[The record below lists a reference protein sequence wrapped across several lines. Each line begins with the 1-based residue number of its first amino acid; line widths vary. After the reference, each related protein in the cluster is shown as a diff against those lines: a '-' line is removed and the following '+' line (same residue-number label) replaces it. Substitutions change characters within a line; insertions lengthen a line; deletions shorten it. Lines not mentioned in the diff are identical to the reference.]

1 MAKKKAVKK
10 KAAKTKTRKSGSTA
24 SGSKKKSAS
33 ASKSARTRKASA
45 KKSARKKSSTKAVKK
60 TGGSKPKDRTPY
72 VGVESGHSKKRTSA
86 RKATPEKRAALS
98 KKSGGEDSHESL
110 NVAPDQN
117 GDHLEFVSISH
128 ETRRRYLNYAMSV
141 IKSRALPDVRD
152 GLKPVQRRI
161 LYVMFERMHLVASG
175 KTRKCARIVGDTIGN
190 YHPHGDGAIYDALVR
205 LAQDFTYRYP
215 LVHGQGNF
223 GSVMGLPAAAYR
235 YTEARVTALAEHL
248 MNEFRYETV
257 ETQATFDGE
266 TTEPVV
272 LPARFPNLLVNGAQ
286 GIAVGMA
293 TSIPPHNLGEV
304 INACVHLIDS
314 PAATVAQVMKFI
326 KGPDFPMGGRI
337 VTDRREI
344 RRMYEEGRGSVKVR
358 GEWRFDKEKRK
369 EVKNRLVIHSVPYN
383 VETGPLQA
391 EIGNII
397 ANRKLP
403 QLLEVN
409 DETDEK
415 NGLRVVLDLKS
426 GADAD
431 AVMAYLYKHTSLEQN
446 FSYNATCLI
455 PDESGMVV
463 PARTNLVEMLR
474 HFLVFRQETVRR
486 RFQFQLAQL
495 ERRIHILNGFCIIFD
510 GLDRA
515 LKIIR
520 ASSGK
525 KDAAEKLMKAFPL
538 DEVQTYAILELQ
550 LYRISK
556 LEIDDIRE
564 ELAAKEKEAR
574 RIRGILKS
582 EAKLWNVVKSELQEL
597 SKEFADRRR
606 TGIGSSDEIAEFSA
620 DTYIVKEN
628 TNVVVTREGWIKR
641 VGRLA
646 KVESTRVRDGDSVL
660 EVCPGSTVD
669 NVVFFSSEGV
679 AYTLS
684 IDQVLP
690 SAGYGEPLAKH
701 VRMADG
707 ASIVAALST
716 DARFT
721 PADEM
726 EEDASTPPHLLV
738 ATAAGQVM
746 RVSLSTFRP
755 TSTKVGRKFCR
766 LRKGDRVVHV
776 ELIRDHET
784 IFLASRDARIIHFS
798 LDEVPVLSGPGIGVK
813 GIKMAKDDSVLGARL
828 LSRPSDT
835 LRVINNNGTTL
846 SFGQM
851 KYNVTSRAGKG
862 VKTSQRNTFAEILPE
877 PIELVDWAELEE

>member
-1 MAKKKAVKK
+1 VVPPPASS
-10 KAAKTKTRKSGSTA
+10 AASQKS
-24 SGSKKKSAS
+24 K
-33 ASKSARTRKASA
+33 
-45 KKSARKKSSTKAVKK
+45 
-60 TGGSKPKDRTPY
+60 
-72 VGVESGHSKKRTSA
+72 
-86 RKATPEKRAALS
+86 PEKRVALA
-98 KKSGGEDSHESL
+98 KKNGGDDDSHESL
-110 NVAPDQN
+110 NVSPDQN
-117 GDHLEFVSISH
+117 GDHLEFVSISQ

-141 IKSRALPDVRD
+141 IQSRALPDVRD

-161 LYVMFERMHLVASG
+161 LYVMFHNLHLTHDA
-175 KTRKCARIVGDTIGN
+175 KTRKCAKINGDTTGN
-190 YHPHGDGAIYDALVR
+190 YHPHGDTAVYDALVR

-215 LVHGQGNF
+215 LVDGQGNF
-223 GSVMGLPAAAYR
+223 GSVMGLPAAAAR
-235 YTEARVTALAEHL
+235 YTEARLTRIAEQL
-248 MNEFRYETV
+248 MNELRYDTV
-257 ETQATFDGE
+257 EMRATYDGE
-266 TTEPVV
+266 TQEPVV
-272 LPARFPNLLVNGAQ
+272 LPARYPNLLVNGTQ

-304 INACVHLIDS
+304 ISACVHLIDNS
-314 PAATVAQVMKFI
+314 DATVAQLMKYI
-326 KGPDFPMGGRI
+326 KGPDFPLGGRI
-337 VTDRREI
+337 VTDRCDI
-344 RRMYEEGRGSVKVR
+344 RTMYEEGRGSVKVR

-369 EVKNRLVIHSVPYN
+369 QVRHRLVIYSVPYN
-383 VETGPLQA
+383 VDTGPLQA
-391 EIGNII
+391 EIGNVI

-415 NGLRVVLDLKS
+415 NGLRVVLDLKP
-426 GADAD
+426 GADPD
-431 AVMAYLYKHTSLEQN
+431 AVIAYLYKHTSLEQN
-446 FSYNATCLI
+446 FSYNATCLV
-455 PDESGMVV
+455 PGDTGKLA
-463 PARTNLVEMLR
+463 PARVDLVDMLR
-474 HFLVFRQETVRR
+474 YFLDFRQETVRR
-486 RFQFQLAQL
+486 RFQYQLAQL
-495 ERRIHILNGFCIIFD
+495 ERRIHILEGFCIIFD

-520 ASSGK
+520 ASTGK
-525 KDAAEKLMKAFPL
+525 KDAAEKLMKEFPL
-538 DEVQTYAILELQ
+538 DEIQTYAILELQ
-550 LYRISK
+550 LYRISR

-564 ELAAKEKEAR
+564 DLAAKEKEAR

-582 EAKLWNVVKSELQEL
+582 EAKLWGFVKSELQEL
-597 SKEFADRRR
+597 SNTFADKRR
-606 TGIGSSDEIAEFSA
+606 TGIGSSEEITEFSA

-628 TNVVVTREGWIKR
+628 TNVVISREGWIKR

-660 EVCPGSTVD
+660 QVCPGSTVD
-669 NVVFFSSEGV
+669 NVIFFSSEGV

-684 IDQVLP
+684 IAQILS

-707 ASIVAALST
+707 ASIIAALST

-721 PADEM
+721 PGDEV

-776 ELIRDHET
+776 ELIRDHQT
-784 IFLASRDARIIHFS
+784 MFLASQDARIIHFS
-798 LDEVPVLSGPGIGVK
+798 LDEAPVLSGPGIGVK
-813 GIKMAKDDSVLGARL
+813 GIKMAKDDTVLGAKL

-835 LRVINNNGTTL
+835 LRVNNNNGRTL